1 MSLIERENKKQKLN
15 NYYKKN
21 IDATYISHIKR

>member
-1 MSLIERENKKQKLN
+1 MSLIERENKKLN

-21 IDATYISHIKR
+21 IDTTYVSNIKR